1 MRYFQIEIY
10 EIISI
15 YNSTRVECDERKN
28 KLFFFLYII
37 AHYTLYTYTR
47 EDIDSFYDK
56 SAFMHYEVEKIIF
69 SSLIFRVSSVHGE
82 TEERK
87 RYMTHATTHERLTL
101 LNFNTNELLLYQCL
115 NY

>member
-1 MRYFQIEIY
+1 MVRDIFIEIY

-15 YNSTRVECDERKN
+15 YNSTRVECDNEKIN
-28 KLFFFLYII
+28 FFFYIII

-69 SSLIFRVSSVHGE
+69 ISYFAFQV
-82 TEERK
+82 
-87 RYMTHATTHERLTL
+87 YMEKQR
-101 LNFNTNELLLYQCL
+101 NE
-115 NY
+115 NVI